1 MRRLYFLICKRHMMA
16 LAPCPTML
24 IDLSK
29 VPNEIMSGKAFCKR
43 ERVVAVMLHA
53 IDKTKQNRR
62 H

>member
-1 MRRLYFLICKRHMMA
+1 MA